1 MQREILTIDD
11 ALARMDSNLDRA
23 IETGDARGYFTAV
36 YRGVTA
42 RVRDGIAAG
51 EFEDNERMERLDVRF
66 ARYWLDAYAA
76 WDRSEPTSQ
85 SWARAF
91 TAAKRGGTVMQHL
104 VLGINAHINLDL
116 AVAAAAVAP
125 GAELEALKADFD
137 KINDVLGELVNEMQA
152 QMDEVV
158 PVAGLLDVLA
168 AGIDEALVGFSLVVA
183 RDKAWEFAARLASA
197 GSPEAM
203 VHERDALVARYAESI
218 AQPPAV
224 VEFLMEL
231 TSWGQKQDVGANVAA
246 LAERAARPRV
256 VGAPVAQEVVDWG

>member
-1 MQREILTIDD
+1 MQREIITIDD
-11 ALARMDSNLDRA
+11 ALARMDTNLDRA

-51 EFEDNERMERLDVRF
+51 EFEDNPRMERLDVRF

-76 WDRSEPTSQ
+76 WDQSQPTSR
-85 SWARAF
+85 SWAKAF
-91 TAAKRGGTVMQHL
+91 TAAQRGGTVMQHL

-116 AVAAAAVAP
+116 AVASAAVAP
-125 GAELEALKADFD
+125 GAELDALRADFM
-137 KINDVLGELVNEMQA
+137 KINDVLGELVDEMQES
-152 QMDEVV
+152 MGEVV
-158 PVAGLLDVLA
+158 PVTGLLDVLA
-168 AGIDEALVGFSLVVA
+168 AGIDEALVNFSLNVA
-183 RDKAWEFAARLASA
+183 RDKAWEFAARLAAA

-203 VHERDALVARYAESI
+203 VHERDAMVARYADTI
-218 AQPPAV
+218 ADPPAV

-246 LAERAARPRV
+246 LAHRAAQPRV
-256 VGAPVAQEVVDWG
+256 VTAPVAVTTVDWG